1 MAKRGGRGGKRGTAR
16 AKAGPW
22 WAPGWLVGT
31 WAQGGHEHV
40 QLVSNRTRRKLVL
53 PCLVVFVAVL
63 LAPPPPE
70 KFMDSLFDFDF
81 DPIEEISKVG
91 DTFVTQWKE
100 LANLE
105 VPNFSF
111 DAIYYSLMN
120 DSAILTES
128 KRPGL
133 EQWEKGL
140 RKEFP
145 IVIVPGATTT
155 GLEIWRG
162 KPCAKAYFKQRLWG
176 TMSMFSSLAGM
187 ESSCW
192 LEHMSMNHTT
202 GLDPE
207 GITVRPAEGLSN
219 VEYFMP
225 GFGIWAQIVESLADV
240 GYDNSHL
247 YVHPYDWRMD
257 ASRLERRDGLLTR
270 MKHTFESSF
279 EVHGKPACVLT
290 HSYGDT
296 LARYFMSWVESPAGG
311 KGGKG
316 WVDKYIHRYVNIGG
330 PVLGVPKVIAA
341 MTSGDTSES
350 IWLPDFKSIL
360 SQRSILSKNG
370 RAHWFRSMSSGSLML
385 PQGGEEVWGS
395 APHKTLMCIGGKDA
409 DKYGEPNAEGC
420 VPFTTTESI
429 DLMYN
434 RSGQETRQMWGAD
447 KTTWGQALLEP
458 LPRSP
463 NLKMYC
469 LYGVGVETE
478 RAYRLEAK
486 GEDLEISTVE
496 WSDGDGTVPLVS
508 LGYMCSK
515 GKRGWRKNARLNP
528 GLKIAVTSREYRHQP
543 AALSLRGGPR
553 TGDHVNILLNTELI
567 GDIIAIAAGRD
578 LEDRVIS
585 DINAVEL

>member
-1 MAKRGGRGGKRGTAR
+1 
-16 AKAGPW
+16 
-22 WAPGWLVGT
+22 
-31 WAQGGHEHV
+31 
-40 QLVSNRTRRKLVL
+40 
-53 PCLVVFVAVL
+53 
-63 LAPPPPE
+63 
-70 KFMDSLFDFDF
+70 
-81 DPIEEISKVG
+81 
-91 DTFVTQWKE
+91 
-100 LANLE
+100 
-105 VPNFSF
+105 
-111 DAIYYSLMN
+111 
-120 DSAILTES
+120 
-128 KRPGL
+128 
-133 EQWEKGL
+133 
-140 RKEFP
+140 
-145 IVIVPGATTT
+145 
-155 GLEIWRG
+155 
-162 KPCAKAYFKQRLWG
+162 
-176 TMSMFSSLAGM
+176 
-187 ESSCW
+187 
-192 LEHMSMNHTT
+192 
-202 GLDPE
+202 
-207 GITVRPAEGLSN
+207 
-219 VEYFMP
+219 
-225 GFGIWAQIVESLADV
+225 
-240 GYDNSHL
+240 
-247 YVHPYDWRMD
+247 
-257 ASRLERRDGLLTR
+257 
-270 MKHTFESSF
+270 
-279 EVHGKPACVLT
+279 
-290 HSYGDT
+290 
-296 LARYFMSWVESPAGG
+296 
-311 KGGKG
+311 
-316 WVDKYIHRYVNIGG
+316 
-330 PVLGVPKVIAA
+330 
-341 MTSGDTSES
+341 
-350 IWLPDFKSIL
+350 
-360 SQRSILSKNG
+360 
-370 RAHWFRSMSSGSLML
+370 ML

-447 KTTWGQALLEP
+447 KVRAGNPRCHRSRDFCSAALYFFFEGGDLTRSFKLGPPLSRPSHLCHQTTWGQALLEP

-486 GEDLEISTVE
+486 GEDLEISSVE

>member
-1 MAKRGGRGGKRGTAR
+1 MAKRGARGGKRGTAR

-70 KFMDSLFDFDF
+70 KFIDSLFDFDF

-240 GYDNSHL
+240 GYDNSDL

-257 ASRLERRDGLLTR
+257 ASRLEVRDIFRACPQGCRPNSDSDVSVRSSAAQRRDGLLTR

-330 PVLGVPKVIAA
+330 PVLGVPKGESHTQAKQ
-341 MTSGDTSES
+341 SEVS
-350 IWLPDFKSIL
+350 PPSLYLL
-360 SQRSILSKNG
+360 SS
-370 RAHWFRSMSSGSLML
+370 
-385 PQGGEEVWGS
+385 
-395 APHKTLMCIGGKDA
+395 
-409 DKYGEPNAEGC
+409 
-420 VPFTTTESI
+420 
-429 DLMYN
+429 
-434 RSGQETRQMWGAD
+434 
-447 KTTWGQALLEP
+447 ALLTS
-458 LPRSP
+458 LPMKRS
-463 NLKMYC
+463 YR
-469 LYGVGVETE
+469 GHDVRRHVGVDL
-478 RAYRLEAK
+478 APRLQEHPVGALCPFK
-486 GEDLEISTVE
+486 KRQGA
-496 WSDGDGTVPLVS
+496 LVS
-508 LGYMCSK
+508 
-515 GKRGWRKNARLNP
+515 
-528 GLKIAVTSREYRHQP
+528 
-543 AALSLRGGPR
+543 
-553 TGDHVNILLNTELI
+553 
-567 GDIIAIAAGRD
+567 
-578 LEDRVIS
+578 
-585 DINAVEL
+585 